1 MMIDEI
7 IGKVMKELLEQ
18 NGSIENLIKK
28 VKQDKG
34 FQEFLKNKRNS
45 MKKDD
50 DCNCNVCKVSDTI
63 IKVIEEKSEKLTTNR
78 ERALIIE
85 TIQNFDE
92 EAFLNSKIA
101 KEENRSILKKAIKYY
116 IADCIANNVIDEYR
130 EDK

>member
-1 MMIDEI
+1 
-7 IGKVMKELLEQ
+7 VLFR
-18 NGSIENLIKK
+18 S
-28 VKQDKG
+28 
-34 FQEFLKNKRNS
+34 
-45 MKKDD
+45 
-50 DCNCNVCKVSDTI
+50 
-63 IKVIEEKSEKLTTNR
+63 VIEEKSEKLTTNR

>member
-1 MMIDEI
+1 MIDEI